1 MTTHKI
7 TKKANSLFDDLIE
20 VTYETKKGKGRGSGT
35 TSMMFILPKEL
46 ADLIKTT

>member
-7 TKKANSLFDDLIE
+7 TKKADPMFEDLINI
-20 VTYETKKGKGRGSGT
+20 TYQTKKNSGRAGGT
-35 TSMMFILPKEL
+35 TSRTFTLPKEL

>member
-7 TKKANSLFDDLIE
+7 TKKANSLFEDLIE
-20 VTYETKKGKGRGSGT
+20 VTYQTQKGKGRSKGQS
-35 TSMMFILPKEL
+35 SKMFILPKEL

>member
-20 VTYETKKGKGRGSGT
+20 VTYETKKGDGRSGGT
-35 TSMMFILPKEL
+35 TTETIVLPKVL
-46 ADLIKTT
+46 ADLIDEK